1 MSLVV
6 GAKKMFSSAE
16 HVNQQGSLNGHSVHF
31 LKTEEDSS
39 DQHFFCVAASI
50 AGCSS
55 ASIFILNAVSLPTAI
70 LVGCGIYAGIRCGF
84 GQYFSTKPK
93 ESISKNVSLRPV
105 LVNSEV
111 KMDGFLT
118 SQRDDEVLFTR
129 LLTACVAIGI
139 GQKFDKVT
147 GIYQERRLG
156 HILGGAFDFNPSM
169 AKRLFENLE
178 KDVSIV
184 VAFGTLY
191 QPGGIDQKRVIEDL
205 RGFYKK
211 NGLIINLRKISL
223 VYTYYKSE
231 FVRIDDEPG
240 TIQLFSNGMIAPFK
254 LTRPIDEFNYPIY
267 PVPSILDLDL
277 KNL

>member
-6 GAKKMFSSAE
+6 DAKKMFTPAVHQNE
-16 HVNQQGSLNGHSVHF
+16 QGSLNGHSVHF
-31 LKTEEDSS
+31 LKMEEDSS
-39 DQHFFCVAASI
+39 EQNCFCVAASI

-55 ASIFILNAVSLPTAI
+55 AAIFILNAASLPTAI
-70 LVGCGIYAGIRCGF
+70 LVGCGIYAGIRFGF

-93 ESISKNVSLRPV
+93 ESISKNGSLRPV
-105 LVNSEV
+105 LVNTEV
-111 KMDGFLT
+111 KMDDFLT
-118 SQRDDEVLFTR
+118 SQRDDEVLSTS

-156 HILGGAFDFNPSM
+156 HIFGGAFDFNPSM

-184 VAFGTLY
+184 VAFGTLF
-191 QPGGIDQKRVIEDL
+191 QPGGVDQKHVIADL
-205 RGFYKK
+205 RGFCKK
-211 NGLIINLRKISL
+211 NRFIINLRKISL

-231 FVRIDDEPG
+231 FVRSDDEPG
-240 TIQLFSNGMIAPFK
+240 TIQLFSNGMIAPLK
-254 LTRPIDEFNYPIY
+254 LTRPIGEFNYPIY
-267 PVPSILDLDL
+267 PVPSILDLDPM
-277 KNL
+277 NI